1 MERIVWQDIFGRD
14 FHRHHYLPGNI
25 LDRPYGEQKKL
36 IEQTSMDVE
45 EGNQRKQEK
54 VIKSCMRKTAH
65 VSCPGSTAV
74 RGADPVPLLVAVYCA
89 RIPGYIWAPLNR
101 TSGNPR
107 QKLKQGMLSP
117 RSRGNSPGR
126 HHNQVPGIWEHCGEH
141 LRNLHRLGQW
151 PSRCKKKGGCPP
163 WSRPVA
169 GRQSR

>member
-1 MERIVWQDIFGRD
+1 MAGYFWKGFSSTSLSPREHLGSSVW
-14 FHRHHYLPGNI
+14 
-25 LDRPYGEQKKL
+25 EQKKP

-101 TSGNPR
+101 SSGNPR
-107 QKLKQGMLSP
+107 QKLKQDRLSQRSQENIPDQLHTLVP
-117 RSRGNSPGR
+117 RT
-126 HHNQVPGIWEHCGEH
+126 WEHCGGH
-141 LRNLHRLGQW
+141 PRNHYRLGQL
-151 PSRCKKKGGCPP
+151 PSRCKKTDGYPLWSPP
-163 WSRPVA
+163 VVGS
-169 GRQSR
+169 QSR